1 MIGLSIVIPVYK
13 GANSIG
19 PLVKELSKLE
29 IENGFEIILVNDGS
43 PDNSY
48 QINKKSCRGNYFA
61 DYFY

>member
-48 QINKKSCRGNYFA
+48 QIIKSLVEETT
-61 DYFY
+61 